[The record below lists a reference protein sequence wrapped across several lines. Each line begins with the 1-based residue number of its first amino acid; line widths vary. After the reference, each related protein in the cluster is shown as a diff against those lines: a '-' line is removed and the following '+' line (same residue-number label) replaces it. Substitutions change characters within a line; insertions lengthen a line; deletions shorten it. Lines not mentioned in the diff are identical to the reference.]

1 MFGIF
6 VAFQAGG
13 AARSR
18 HHIIKFIGHLQRQ
31 SGLRRLAFAVRFYL
45 RHVGH
50 RTRGAA
56 VAHPAT
62 FIPPRAAM
70 DFGGPAAGHAPSES
84 RLYSRC
90 PAAGDTL
97 PVRCDCGHTCSDES
111 GLPGEGKDVAV
122 KISVSHR
129 GRRFST
135 GLVAVSTRAIAAE
148 ILPEHFIPDYGW
160 QKITG
165 SY

>member
-6 VAFQAGG
+6 VAFQTGG

-62 FIPPRAAM
+62 FIHSARGNGLWQPGPQAM
-70 DFGGPAAGHAPSES
+70 HGQKVGFIRGVLLQATLFRFVAIAVIHA
-84 RLYSRC
+84 L
-90 PAAGDTL
+90 T
-97 PVRCDCGHTCSDES
+97 ES

-122 KISVSHR
+122 KISVSRR
-129 GRRFST
+129 GERFST
-135 GLVAVSTRAIAAE
+135 GLSGGKHKGNRGE
-148 ILPEHFIPDYGW
+148 ILPEHFY
-160 QKITG
+160 
-165 SY
+165 S